1 MTVSFNYIP
10 ADNGYRCFMPKW
22 TTSAA
27 NTAQDS
33 APSLL
38 IGMALS
44 DAEMPVNQLVI
55 MPSKDLAKKMAGR
68 GSQLARSWWKR
79 IAVSTRSV
87 NCGLSLCRIA
97 GGGNRH
103 DHLLGH
109 GNRCGCCKP
118 VYRYH
123 PSTDYRGR

>member
-10 ADNGYRCFMPKW
+10 ADNRVPLFYAEMDN
-22 TTSAA
+22 SAA

-55 MPSKDLAKKMAGR
+55 MPSKDRRRKWQAAAASWR
-68 GSQLARSWWKR
+68 AWWKL
-79 IAVSTRSV
+79 IAVLTRSV
-87 NCGLSLCRIA
+87 NCGLSLCLTA
-97 GGGNRH
+97 GRRQPARSPSR
-103 DHLLGH
+103 H
-109 GNRCGCCKP
+109 GNRCGGGKP
-118 VYRYH
+118 VYRYD